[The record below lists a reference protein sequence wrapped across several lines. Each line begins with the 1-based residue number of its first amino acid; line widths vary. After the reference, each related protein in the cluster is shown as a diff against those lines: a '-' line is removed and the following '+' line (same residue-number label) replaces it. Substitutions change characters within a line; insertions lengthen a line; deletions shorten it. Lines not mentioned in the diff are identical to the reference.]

1 MKRISTLI
9 LAFAFIFNA
18 SASNADLF
26 SYDLSE
32 INTELSDL
40 EVVENVI
47 TYNQNS
53 TIEEINKK
61 IINNNFLSNSFD
73 TNYNSSLMSRNAF
86 TLDDMDWGAYAW
98 GLLCCPVGFF
108 VVVTN
113 KDKEKAQKTSFFAG
127 WLTAVIINSITY
139 VVAFAAA

>member
-1 MKRISTLI
+1 MFA
-9 LAFAFIFNA
+9 LAFMFNA

-32 INTELSDL
+32 ISTELSDL

-61 IINNNFLSNSFD
+61 IINNNFLSSSFD

-113 KDKEKAQKTSFFAG
+113 KDKEKAQKTSFFVG

-139 VVAFAAA
+139 IVAFAAA

>member
-1 MKRISTLI
+1 MKRISTLVLA
-9 LAFAFIFNA
+9 LAFVLNA

-47 TYNQNS
+47 AQNQNS
-53 TIEEINKK
+53 TIEEVNRK
-61 IINNNFLSNSFD
+61 IINNNFLNSSFD
-73 TNYNSSLMSRNAF
+73 TNYKSSLMSRNAF
-86 TLDDMDWGAYAW
+86 TIDDMDWGAFAW

-113 KDKEKAQKTSFFAG
+113 KDKEKAQKTSFFVG
-127 WLTAVIINSITY
+127 WLTGLIVQVISY
-139 VVAFAAA
+139 VATAG